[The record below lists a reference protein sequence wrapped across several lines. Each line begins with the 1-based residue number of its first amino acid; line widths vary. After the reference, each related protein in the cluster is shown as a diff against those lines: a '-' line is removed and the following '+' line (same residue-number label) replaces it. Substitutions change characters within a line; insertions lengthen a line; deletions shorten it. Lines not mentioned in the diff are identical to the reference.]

1 MLRVLV
7 QILGGNSIAARRHF
21 ACQGEVALDYL
32 LGAAADLHVGSVAV
46 EYLIVLRAS
55 WLLLIRA
62 VCVKA
67 TARSLT
73 WS

>member
-7 QILGGNSIAARRHF
+7 QILGGNSIAATRRF
-21 ACQGEVALDYL
+21 ACQGKVALEYL
-32 LGAAADLHVGSVAV
+32 MGAAADLDVGPVAV
-46 EYLIVLRAS
+46 ECLIVLRAS
-55 WLLLIRA
+55 RLLPKRA

-67 TARSLT
+67 TARPLI